1 MLELAMLT
9 CLAVMGFY
17 FFKSTDLPKELKE
30 RSAQFHSE
38 TATKPSV
45 SKFPSPII
53 IPNQMALTELNL
65 RKKAAELKIH
75 NAELDQLTLTITAL
89 EQELKTN
96 KERNLEIQTL
106 IDQHLISLQKLH
118 NKIQSLS

>member
-1 MLELAMLT
+1 MLT